1 MNLNRLISEIRNVL
15 TQFQGVD
22 YACLFGSA
30 LKQLLPDS
38 DIDIL
43 LGGDL
48 DLDQKTRIA
57 MKLSLRLKREVD
69 LVLAKE
75 APHELISNALSR
87 GRVIL
92 VHKRESLRQDYFKS
106 YFLYD
111 ASTSLRKTRLERVK
125 RIYAL

>member
-1 MNLNRLISEIRNVL
+1 MDLNNLIIEIRDVL
-15 TQFQGVD
+15 SQFEGVD

-30 LKQLLPDS
+30 LKRLLPDS

-69 LVLAKE
+69 LVMAKE
-75 APHELISNALSR
+75 APHELILSALSR
-87 GRVIL
+87 GRVIF

-111 ASTSLRKTRLERVK
+111 ANTSLRKTRLERVK
-125 RIYAL
+125 RIYVP